1 MPTNLPPDYFNAE
14 QRYRAASSPEEK
26 VACLEEMLTRIPKHK
41 GTDKLRGD
49 LRKKL
54 SKLKS
59 STQTR
64 KSTSRQESVFHID
77 KEGAGQIALIGHA
90 NVGKSM
96 LVSTLTNAKPE
107 VADYPFTTW
116 TPTPGMMR
124 YENVQFQLID
134 TPPTNREFV
143 EPELIELIRRA
154 DLILIVV
161 DIRAD
166 PLAQLNSVAD
176 LLIEHRIVPGHLAQ
190 ELESIERGVSAKPVL
205 VLANKNDDEETDE
218 NVEIFQT
225 LLEQDWHLL
234 PVSSITGRNL
244 DELKKWIF
252 DQLNII
258 RVYSKAPGRDP
269 DLQSPFILDRGCTV
283 EEFAGKVH
291 QDFFKKLKSARLWGS
306 AEHDGIMVGR
316 DYVLHDGDIVELKI

>member
-1 MPTNLPPDYFNAE
+1 MPTNLPPDYFDAE
-14 QRYRAASSPEEK
+14 QRYRSASTPEEK
-26 VACLEEMLTRIPKHK
+26 VACLEDMLTKIPKHK
-41 GTDKLRGD
+41 GTDKLRGS

-59 STQTR
+59 SAQSS
-64 KSTSRQESVFHID
+64 KSASRQESVFHID

-107 VADYPFTTW
+107 VADYPFTTRK
-116 TPTPGMMR
+116 PTPGMMQ

-134 TPPTNREFV
+134 TPPTNRDFI

-154 DLILIVV
+154 DVILIVV

-166 PLAQLNSVAD
+166 PLAQLHGAAD
-176 LLIEHRIVPGHLAQ
+176 FLKEYRIIPDHLAQ
-190 ELESIERGVSAKPVL
+190 DQDRVERGVFVRPVL

-218 NVEIFQT
+218 NFEIFKT
-225 LLEQDWHLL
+225 LLEQDWPLL
-234 PVSSITGRNL
+234 AVSAVSGRNL
-244 DELKKWIF
+244 DTLKQYIF
-252 DQLNII
+252 DQLKII
-258 RVYSKAPGRDP
+258 RVYSKAPGKEA
-269 DLQSPFILDRGCTV
+269 DLRSPFILDRGCTV

-291 QDFFKKLKSARLWGS
+291 QDFYKKMKSARLWGS
-306 AEHDGIMVGR
+306 ADHDGIMVGR
-316 DYVLHDGDIVELKI
+316 DYVLQDGDIVELRL

>member
-1 MPTNLPPDYFNAE
+1 MPTNLPPDYFEVEA
-14 QRYRAASSPEEK
+14 RYRSASTPEEK
-26 VACLEEMLTRIPKHK
+26 VACLEEMLTKIPKHK

-59 STQTR
+59 TAQAR
-64 KSTSRQESVFHID
+64 KAVSRQESAFHID
-77 KEGAGQIALIGHA
+77 KEGAGQIAVIGHA

-116 TPTPGMMR
+116 KPTPGMMR

-134 TPPTNREFV
+134 TPPTNREFI

-154 DLILIVV
+154 DIILIVV

-166 PLAQLNSVAD
+166 PLSQLHSVVD
-176 LLIEHRIVPGHLAQ
+176 LLRENRIVPAHIAQ
-190 ELESIERGVSAKPVL
+190 EDAANQTLSVKPVL
-205 VLANKNDDEETDE
+205 VLANKNDDEAIDE
-218 NVEIFQT
+218 NFEIFKT
-225 LLEQDWHLL
+225 LLEQDWPLL
-234 PVSSITGRNL
+234 PISAKTGRNL
-244 DELKKWIF
+244 DRLKEILF
-252 DQLNII
+252 EQLDII
-258 RVYSKAPGRDP
+258 RVYSKAPGREP
-269 DLQSPFILDRGCTV
+269 DYQSPFILDRGCTV

-291 QDFFKKLKSARLWGS
+291 QDFYKQLKSARVWGS

-316 DYVLHDGDIVELKI
+316 DYILQDGDVVELRI

>member
-1 MPTNLPPDYFNAE
+1 MPTNLPPDYFEAD
-14 QRYRAASSPEEK
+14 QRYRSASTPEEK
-26 VACLEEMLTRIPKHK
+26 VACLEDMLARIPKHK

-59 STQTR
+59 SVQTR
-64 KSTSRQESVFHID
+64 KATSHQESVFHID
-77 KEGAGQIALIGHA
+77 REGAGQVVVVGHA

-107 VADYPFTTW
+107 VADFPFTTW
-116 TPTPGMMR
+116 KPTPGMMR

-134 TPPTNREFV
+134 TPPTNREFI

-154 DLILIVV
+154 DYILIVV

-166 PLAQLNSVAD
+166 PLAQLKGVAD
-176 LLIEHRIVPGHLAQ
+176 LLMEHRIIPDHLLQPQ
-190 ELESIERGVSAKPVL
+190 EEVELGIATKPVL

-218 NVEIFQT
+218 NFEIFRT
-225 LLEQDWHLL
+225 LLEQDWPLL
-234 PVSSITGRNL
+234 AISSKTGRNL
-244 DELKKWIF
+244 DELKKLIF
-252 DQLNII
+252 EQMEII
-258 RVYSKAPGRDP
+258 RVYSKAPGEEP
-269 DLQSPFILDRGCTV
+269 NLQSPFILDRGCTV
-283 EEFAGKVH
+283 GEFAGKVH
-291 QDFFKKLKSARLWGS
+291 QDFYKNLKSARLWGS

-316 DYVLHDGDIVELKI
+316 DYILHDGDIVELKI

>member
-1 MPTNLPPDYFNAE
+1 MPTNLPPDYFEVEA
-14 QRYRAASSPEEK
+14 RYRSASTPEEK
-26 VACLEEMLTRIPKHK
+26 VACLEEMLTKIPKHK

-59 STQTR
+59 TAQAR
-64 KSTSRQESVFHID
+64 KAVSRQESAFHID
-77 KEGAGQIALIGHA
+77 KEGAGQIAVIGHA

-116 TPTPGMMR
+116 KPTPGMMR

-134 TPPTNREFV
+134 TPPTNREFI

-154 DLILIVV
+154 DIILIVV

-166 PLAQLNSVAD
+166 PLSQLHSVVD
-176 LLIEHRIVPGHLAQ
+176 LLRENRIVPAHIVQ
-190 ELESIERGVSAKPVL
+190 EDAANQTLSVKPVL
-205 VLANKNDDEETDE
+205 VLANKNDDEAIDE
-218 NVEIFQT
+218 NFEIFKT
-225 LLEQDWHLL
+225 LLEQDWPLL
-234 PVSSITGRNL
+234 PISAKTGRNL
-244 DELKKWIF
+244 DRLKEILF
-252 DQLNII
+252 EQLDII
-258 RVYSKAPGRDP
+258 RVYSKAPGREP
-269 DLQSPFILDRGCTV
+269 DYQSPFILDRGCTV

-291 QDFFKKLKSARLWGS
+291 QDFYKQLKSARVWGS

-316 DYVLHDGDIVELKI
+316 DYILQDGDVVELRI

>member
-1 MPTNLPPDYFNAE
+1 MPTNLPPDYFEVEA
-14 QRYRAASSPEEK
+14 RYRSASTPEEK
-26 VACLEEMLTRIPKHK
+26 VACLEEMLTKIPKHK

-59 STQTR
+59 TAQAR
-64 KSTSRQESVFHID
+64 KAVSRQESAFHID
-77 KEGAGQIALIGHA
+77 KEGAGQIAVIGHA

-116 TPTPGMMR
+116 KPTPGMMR

-134 TPPTNREFV
+134 TPPTNREFI

-154 DLILIVV
+154 DIILIVV

-166 PLAQLNSVAD
+166 PLSQLQSVVD
-176 LLIEHRIVPGHLAQ
+176 LLRENRIVPAHIAQ
-190 ELESIERGVSAKPVL
+190 EEAANQTLSVKPVL
-205 VLANKNDDEETDE
+205 VLANKNDDEAIDE
-218 NVEIFQT
+218 NFEIIKT
-225 LLEQDWHLL
+225 LLEQDWPLL
-234 PVSSITGRNL
+234 PISAKTGRNL
-244 DELKKWIF
+244 DRLKEILF
-252 DQLNII
+252 EQLDII
-258 RVYSKAPGRDP
+258 RVYSKAPGREP
-269 DLQSPFILDRGCTV
+269 DYQSPFILDRGCTV

-291 QDFFKKLKSARLWGS
+291 QDFYKQLKSARVWGS

-316 DYVLHDGDIVELKI
+316 DYILQDGDVVELRI

>member
-1 MPTNLPPDYFNAE
+1 MPTNLPPDYFEVEA
-14 QRYRAASSPEEK
+14 RYRSASTPEEK
-26 VACLEEMLTRIPKHK
+26 VACLEEMLTKIPKHK

-59 STQTR
+59 TAQAR
-64 KSTSRQESVFHID
+64 KAVSRQESAFHID
-77 KEGAGQIALIGHA
+77 KEGAGQIAVIGHA

-116 TPTPGMMR
+116 KPTPGMMR

-134 TPPTNREFV
+134 TPPTNREFI

-154 DLILIVV
+154 DIILIVV

-166 PLAQLNSVAD
+166 PLSQLHSVVD
-176 LLIEHRIVPGHLAQ
+176 LLRENRIVPAHIAQ
-190 ELESIERGVSAKPVL
+190 EDAANQPLSVKPVL
-205 VLANKNDDEETDE
+205 VLANKNDDEAIDE
-218 NVEIFQT
+218 NFEIFKT
-225 LLEQDWHLL
+225 LLEQDWPLL
-234 PVSSITGRNL
+234 PISAKTGRNL
-244 DELKKWIF
+244 DRLKEILF
-252 DQLNII
+252 EQLDII
-258 RVYSKAPGRDP
+258 RVYSKAPGREP
-269 DLQSPFILDRGCTV
+269 DYQSPFILDRGCTV

-291 QDFFKKLKSARLWGS
+291 QDFYKQLKSARVWGS

-316 DYVLHDGDIVELKI
+316 DYILQDGDVVELRI

>member
-1 MPTNLPPDYFNAE
+1 MPTNLPPDYFEAE
-14 QRYRAASSPEEK
+14 QRYRSAVTPEEK

-59 STQTR
+59 SSQAR
-64 KSTSRQESVFHID
+64 KAVSRQESVFHID
-77 KEGAGQIALIGHA
+77 KEGAGQIAVIGHA

-116 TPTPGMMR
+116 KPTPGMMR

-134 TPPTNREFV
+134 TPPTNREFI

-166 PLAQLNSVAD
+166 PLTQLNGVAD
-176 LLIEHRIVPGHLAQ
+176 LLIENRIIPHHLSRQQ
-190 ELESIERGVSAKPVL
+190 ENGERGMSAKLVL
-205 VLANKNDDEETDE
+205 VIANKYDDEETDE
-218 NVEIFQT
+218 NFEIFKT
-225 LLEQDWHLL
+225 LLEQDWPILA
-234 PVSSITGRNL
+234 VSSKTGRNL
-244 DELKKWIF
+244 DELKKSIF
-252 DQLNII
+252 ELLDII
-258 RVYSKAPGRDP
+258 RVYSKAPGKEP
-269 DLQSPFILDRGCTV
+269 DLQSPFILNRGCTV

-291 QDFFKKLKSARLWGS
+291 QDFYENLKSARLWGS
-306 AEHDGIMVGR
+306 VEHDGILVGR
-316 DYVLHDGDIVELKI
+316 DYVLQDGDIVELRI

>member
-1 MPTNLPPDYFNAE
+1 MPTNLPPDYFEAE
-14 QRYRAASSPEEK
+14 QRYRSASTPEEK
-26 VACLEEMLTRIPKHK
+26 VACLEDMLTRIPKHK

-59 STQTR
+59 SLQTR
-64 KSTSRQESVFHID
+64 KTTSRQESVFHID
-77 KEGAGQIALIGHA
+77 REGAGQIVVVGPA

-107 VADYPFTTW
+107 VADYPFTTRK
-116 TPTPGMMR
+116 PTPGMMR

-134 TPPTNREFV
+134 TPPTNREFI

-154 DLILIVV
+154 DLLLIVV

-176 LLIEHRIVPGHLAQ
+176 LLMEYRIIPEHLLQQ
-190 ELESIERGVSAKPVL
+190 EEEVERGVSTKLVL

-218 NVEIFQT
+218 NFEIFKT
-225 LLEQDWHLL
+225 LLEQDWPLL
-234 PVSSITGRNL
+234 SISSKTGRNL
-244 DELKKWIF
+244 DVLKRLIF
-252 DQLNII
+252 EQMEII
-258 RVYSKAPGRDP
+258 RVYSKAPGREP
-269 DLQSPFILDRGCTV
+269 DMQSPFILDRGCTV

-291 QDFFKKLKSARLWGS
+291 QDFYKNMKSARLWGS

-316 DYVLHDGDIVELKI
+316 DYILHDGDIVELKI